1 VNSPATKSLYKRIG
15 GYDVI
20 AAVIDDLL
28 AFMRA
33 DPAFERFQTG
43 RSLGSRNRTRQLI
56 VDQFCSLSGGPCL
69 YTGRDM
75 KTSHAGLNISAR
87 EWEANIKHAA
97 AALDKSRVP
106 PEEKAEFL
114 ALFERYRDEIV
125 EKS

>member
-1 VNSPATKSLYKRIG
+1 MNPSPSLYQRLG

-28 AFMRA
+28 GLMRN

-43 RSLGSRNRTRQLI
+43 RSLDSRTRTRQLI

-75 KTSHAGLNISAR
+75 RTSHAGLSISGA
-87 EWEANIKHAA
+87 EWEANLKHAA
-97 AALDKSRVP
+97 AALDKNHVP
-106 PEEKAEFL
+106 AAEKAEFL
-114 ALFERYRDEIV
+114 ALFERYRSEIV
-125 EKS
+125 EKP